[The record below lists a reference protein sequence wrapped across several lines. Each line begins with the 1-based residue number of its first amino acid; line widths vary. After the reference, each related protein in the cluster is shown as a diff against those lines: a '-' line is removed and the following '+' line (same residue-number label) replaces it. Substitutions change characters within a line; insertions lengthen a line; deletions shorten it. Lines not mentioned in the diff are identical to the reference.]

1 MLNNFFEFIDFMNN
15 NQSAVSG
22 STSAQ
27 LTFNPILKG
36 ISHVLSII
44 FHPLFIPLYG
54 TWLII
59 YTHSFSFAGFYG
71 KKLFAVYASVFSN
84 MILLTGVTVLLL
96 KQLKFIQSIRMHTQ
110 KDRIIPYI
118 ATMTFYFWA
127 FLVFRHQTAIP
138 FVLTAF
144 VLGSFLA
151 VVIAFI
157 SNLALKISM
166 HALGMGGLLGLMF
179 CIFSDPYYN
188 ITLLLLIIILLCGI
202 VGTSRLILGEHT
214 LREVYLGFMFG
225 ILAQL
230 IAFWV
235 IR

>member
-1 MLNNFFEFIDFMNN
+1 MNTD
-15 NQSAVSG
+15 QAAISD
-22 STSAQ
+22 STSPQ

-36 ISHVLSII
+36 ISHVLSVI
-44 FHPLFIPLYG
+44 FHPLFVPLYG
-54 TWLII
+54 TWII
-59 YTHSFSFAGFYG
+59 IHTHSFLFASFYG
-71 KKLFAVYASVFSN
+71 KKLFSIYFSVFAN
-84 MILLTGVTVLLL
+84 MVLLTGVTVLLL

-110 KDRIIPYI
+110 KDRVIPYI

-127 FLVFRHQTAIP
+127 FLVFKHQTAIP
-138 FVLTAF
+138 SILTAF

-157 SNLALKISM
+157 SNLGLKISM

-179 CIFSDPYYN
+179 CSFGDPYYN
-188 ITLLLLIIILLCGI
+188 ITLILLIIILLCGI

-225 ILAQL
+225 IMAQL